1 MPSVATM
8 LARVETFTIDGLDAR
23 PVTVEVDVRPGLPA
37 FTIVGLGDQAV
48 RESRERVRSALG
60 NQGFEL
66 PQRRITVNLAPA
78 SLPKGG
84 PGFDLA
90 IAVAVLAASGQA
102 PAVDLDGVAVVGELS
117 LGGAVRAGRGA
128 IVVAEGAR
136 TCGLGRLVLPE
147 EQVAEARLVSALAIR
162 GVGSLREALE
172 ALAPSEAGPPP
183 APLLERDRP
192 VTPPSDVDLADVRG
206 QQLGRRAL
214 EVAAAGQHSLLL
226 VGPPGAGKTML
237 ARRLPGLLPAMRT
250 SEALEVTRIHSVCG
264 LHDARGLVTGRPFRA
279 PHHGTSAA
287 GLVGGGSVPRP
298 GEITLAHRGV
308 LFLDEL
314 PEFRR
319 DALEALRQPLEEA
332 RVTVVRQGRSRMF
345 PARALLLAAAN
356 PCPCGFAGSARCR
369 CSDADLDRY
378 RRKLSGPLLDRID
391 LHVACPRPSPEEI
404 AGPPVGST
412 QEARARV
419 EAAQSFRAERRRIT
433 GPRRLDADLDPP
445 AAQTLHRCYVH
456 GVLSARGRA
465 RVLRLAR
472 TIADL
477 DGSSAI
483 AVEHLAEALQLRQ
496 PLANDGAERVA

>member
-1 MPSVATM
+1 M
-8 LARVETFTIDGLDAR
+8 LARVETFTLDGLDAR

-37 FTIVGLGDQAV
+37 FTIVGLGDLAV

-90 IAVAVLAASGQA
+90 IAVALLAASGQA
-102 PAVDLDGVAVVGELS
+102 PGVDLEGVAVVGELS

-128 IVVAEGAR
+128 LVVAEGAR
-136 TCGLGRLVLPE
+136 TVGLGRLVLPE
-147 EQVAEARLVSALAIR
+147 DQVAEAQLVSSLLIRGVRTLRETLSALAR
-162 GVGSLREALE
+162 TDAEPPR
-172 ALAPSEAGPPP
+172 APV
-183 APLLERDRP
+183 LERDGA
-192 VTPPSDVDLADVRG
+192 VTPPDELDLADVRG
-206 QQLGRRAL
+206 QRLARRAL
-214 EVAAAGQHSLLL
+214 EVAAAGSHSMLL
-226 VGPPGAGKTML
+226 VGPPGSGKTML

-264 LHDARGLVTGRPFRA
+264 LHDGGGLITGRPFRA
-279 PHHGTSAA
+279 PHHATSAA

-319 DALEALRQPLEEA
+319 DALEALRQPLEDS
-332 RVTVVRQGRSRMF
+332 RVSVLRQGRTRVF
-345 PARALLLAAAN
+345 PARTLLLAAAN
-356 PCPCGFAGSARCR
+356 PCPCGYAGSARCR

-378 RRKLSGPLLDRID
+378 RRKLSGPLLDRVD
-391 LHVACPRPSPEEI
+391 LHVHCPRPTPEEI
-404 AGPPVGST
+404 AGPPSAST
-412 QEARARV
+412 ADARDRVAAAR
-419 EAAQSFRAERRRIT
+419 EFRGDRHRAG
-433 GPRRLDADLDPP
+433 GPRPLDADLDRP
-445 AAQTLHRCYVH
+445 AAEVLNQCYVR
-456 GVLSARGRA
+456 GALSARGRA

-477 DGSSAI
+477 EASRTIGSAH
-483 AVEHLAEALQLRQ
+483 VAEALHLRQ
-496 PLANDGAERVA
+496 QVEETDGAVAA

>member
-1 MPSVATM
+1 M

-37 FTIVGLGDQAV
+37 FTIVGLGDLAV

-102 PAVDLDGVAVVGELS
+102 PGVDLDGVAIVGELS
-117 LGGAVRAGRGA
+117 LGGVVRAGRGA
-128 IVVAEGAR
+128 LVVAEGAR
-136 TCGLGRLVLPE
+136 TVGLGRLVLPE
-147 EQVAEARLVSALAIR
+147 EQVAEARLASALTIR
-162 GVGSLREALE
+162 GVRTLRETLT
-172 ALAPSEAGPPP
+172 ALARTDAEPPP
-183 APLLERDRP
+183 TPTLERDHP
-192 VTPPSDVDLADVRG
+192 VTPPDGLDLADVRG
-206 QQLGRRAL
+206 QQLARRAL
-214 EVAAAGQHSLLL
+214 EVAAAGSHSLLL
-226 VGPPGAGKTML
+226 IGPPGSGKTML

-250 SEALEVTRIHSVCG
+250 SEALEVTRIHSVSG
-264 LHDARGLVTGRPFRA
+264 LHDGGGLITARPFRA

-319 DALEALRQPLEEA
+319 DALEALRQPLEDA
-332 RVTVVRQGRSRMF
+332 RVALVRQGRTRTF
-345 PARALLLAAAN
+345 PARTLLLAAAN
-356 PCPCGFAGSARCR
+356 PCPCGYAGSARCR

-378 RRKLSGPLLDRID
+378 RRKLSGPLLDRVD
-391 LHVACPRPSPEEI
+391 LHVHCPRPTPEEI
-404 AGPPVGST
+404 AGPPSGST
-412 QEARARV
+412 AEARERVAAAR
-419 EAAQSFRAERRRIT
+419 EFRSARHRT
-433 GPRRLDADLDPP
+433 VGPRPLEADLDD
-445 AAQTLHRCYVH
+445 AAADVLNRCYVR

-477 DGSSAI
+477 DGHGTIGAG
-483 AVEHLAEALQLRQ
+483 HLAEALHLRQ
-496 PLANDGAERVA
+496 QLEAADGAVAA